1 MTEPTPGG
9 DYPSWQIRD
18 RVLSTED
25 HTLIMGV
32 VNVTP
37 DSFSDG
43 GRYSA
48 TAAAI
53 EHGLQLWNDGADIVD
68 VGGESTRPGAQPIA
82 ADEELKR
89 VVPVVAGLVDA
100 GVVVSVDT
108 MKVEVAGAA
117 IAAGAHIVNDIT
129 ALADPNMAELC
140 AAEAVGVVLMHMQ
153 RDPQTMQIN
162 PRYQDLLAEVSN
174 YLKTRATGARRS
186 GIKASSI
193 CIDPGIGFGKTHA
206 HNLELLNHI
215 DRFAALGHP
224 LLIGTSRK
232 GFLGTIL
239 LEAGLDTVAAQRDPA
254 TTATVAL
261 AIAGG
266 AAVVR
271 VHNVGHAFQAARVAD
286 AIVRASQRRL

>member
-1 MTEPTPGG
+1 MTEPAPGG
-9 DYPSWQIRD
+9 DHPSWQIRD

-32 VNVTP
+32 VNTTP

-48 TAAAI
+48 TAAAL

-68 VGGESTRPGAQPIA
+68 VGGESTRPGAEPVS
-82 ADEELKR
+82 ADEELNR

-108 MKVEVAGAA
+108 MKVEVAEAA
-117 IAAGAHIVNDIT
+117 ITAGAHIVNDIT
-129 ALADPNMAELC
+129 ALGDPQMTALC
-140 AAEAVGVVLMHMQ
+140 ATSEVGVVLMHMQ
-153 RDPQTMQIN
+153 RDPQTMQID
-162 PRYQDLLAEVSN
+162 PRYQDLMAEISS
-174 YLKTRATGARRS
+174 YLETRAAGARRH

-206 HNLELLNHI
+206 HNLELLSNI
-215 DRFAALGHP
+215 DRLADLGYP
-224 LLIGTSRK
+224 VLIGTSRK
-232 GFLGTIL
+232 GFLGAIL

-271 VHNVGHAFQAARVAD
+271 VHNVGHAFQAARAAD